1 MSARLQFFVP
11 VLAALF
17 MIAGCDPRVETP
29 QPAVEHV
36 SAGAP
41 FERLWHHYKAR
52 FVRDGRVL
60 DVDNGSISHSEGQG
74 YGMLLA
80 VAADDR
86 ETFDALMAWTFD
98 HLLRADG
105 LLAWRFGECPAEAE
119 RARIAKAM
127 ERAPVVEGGE
137 CVNDPNN
144 ASDGEILVAW
154 ALLRAAKRWNE
165 PAYLAL
171 ADALARATV
180 THSLVDWHGR
190 TILLPGV
197 DGFVHGEDGDTPARL
212 VVNLSYWVFP
222 ALDMLAE
229 HFPEQPWAALAADG
243 QALMRE
249 ARFGTHALPP
259 DWLALGL
266 ESGALLG
273 PAADFDPV
281 YGFNAVRIPLH
292 LVWGRVRWQSDD
304 LAPFMAWWNAREDGR
319 FSAWVDLETGTEADY
334 DASAGVRAIAL
345 VTRALDDGVSVDADQ
360 WPDFSDD
367 DGYFSWSLGLLAR
380 VAAQDASR

>member
-1 MSARLQFFVP
+1 MNPRRRLFVL
-11 VLAALF
+11 VLATLII
-17 MIAGCDPRVETP
+17 IAGCDPRGEP
-29 QPAVEHV
+29 PDPDVEHLN
-36 SAGAP
+36 AGAP
-41 FERLWHHYKAR
+41 FQTLWHHYKAR

-60 DVDNGSISHSEGQG
+60 DVDNDGISHSEGQG

-86 ETFDALMAWTFD
+86 ETFDALKAWTFK

-105 LLAWRFGECPAEAE
+105 LLAWRFGKCPDEAE
-119 RARIAKAM
+119 SAQIAKVM
-127 ERAPVVEGGE
+127 ERTPVIEGGE

-154 ALLRAAKRWNE
+154 ALLRAAQRWNE

-171 ADALARATV
+171 ADALAKATV

-190 TILLPGV
+190 TLLLPGV
-197 DGFVHGEDGDTPARL
+197 EGFVHDGGGDTPARL

-243 QALMRE
+243 QTLIRE
-249 ARFGTHALPP
+249 ARFGTHDLPP
-259 DWLALGL
+259 DWLDLDL
-266 ESGALLG
+266 NSGTWIG
-273 PAADFDPV
+273 PATGFDPV

-292 LVWGRVRWQSDD
+292 LVWGQVRWQSDD
-304 LAPFMAWWNAREDGR
+304 LAPFMAWWDAREDGR

-334 DASAGVRAIAL
+334 DASAGVHAIAL
-345 VTRALDDGVSVDADQ
+345 VTRALDAGVSVGAEQ
-360 WPDFSDD
+360 WPDFSDH
-367 DGYFSWSLGLLAR
+367 DGYFSWSLALLAR
-380 VAAQDASR
+380 VAAQEASR